1 MNKLPNNSP
10 FTLSKY
16 EEIINLPV
24 ESLNEKQKNTLSV
37 YLIYMILT
45 KKLPLEKIN
54 IYPNDI
60 IERVTCVLDHDI
72 NNSYRIPLVKELH
85 NLLID
90 LAIEDAP
97 NFSLDNFLKSNV
109 YKGFPYECRYNKFIA
124 PNKAALGL
132 IFPEHTF
139 YCNFP
144 IDTIHFSVAIRF
156 FEKYDPNLVQ
166 KLINDKDWHNLLM
179 KEKNVIIIHFL
190 PNDCGE
196 VIYIPEKITEF
207 QYKELEK
214 VNELLQKY
222 NIEGDTE
229 YSVPLNILIDDEE
242 FQDRIITNNNNPKKY

>member
-1 MNKLPNNSP
+1 MNKISNNSLSA
-10 FTLSKY
+10 LSKY
-16 EEIINLPV
+16 EAIINLPV

-37 YLIYMILT
+37 YLLYMILT
-45 KKLPLEKIN
+45 KKLPLEKIS

-60 IERVTCVLDHDI
+60 IERVTCILDYDI
-72 NNSYRIPLVKELH
+72 NNNYRIPLVRELRD
-85 NLLID
+85 LLID

-139 YCNFP
+139 YCNVP
-144 IDTIHFSVAIRF
+144 IDTIHFSVTIRLF
-156 FEKYDPNLVQ
+156 QKSDPNLAH
-166 KLINDKDWHNLLM
+166 KLINSKSWQKTLM

-190 PNDCGE
+190 PNACGE
-196 VIYIPEKITEF
+196 AIYIPEKITEF
-207 QYKELEK
+207 QYNELVK
-214 VNELLQKY
+214 INELLQKY

-229 YSVPLNILIDDEE
+229 NRVPLNILLDDEE
-242 FQDRIITNNNNPKKY
+242 FQERIITNYNNPKKY